1 MAEQGHAP
9 DFYAHAQPQPPMSP
23 ATSSSSA
30 RYHYAEIRPSS
41 LSQQQQQRFFEQQ
54 QQTAAPPTGPPGQRR
69 KLRRARRIW
78 LSNSTW
84 GLVVACL
91 VWVLMLG
98 GSLAALSV
106 VDLGRPVQVGM
117 YLFANSL
124 LMMAMWSHLATML
137 TNPGTVPAQP
147 RAQPVQH
154 IPADQPRLLNGAWV
168 TSCAR
173 CNCYKPERAHHCST
187 CGHCIRRMDHHCP
200 CKKRGKGGGGGG
212 RQGKRERTPLGLPR
226 WLFSVCVCV
235 RYMCCNGSGGKEA
248 ATVVA
253 HAHLRPLISSARV
266 CRVKATHGVG
276 VVLRPLLSFPSPH
289 SLSLLFP
296 RPQTHTQ
303 HPAHRVNNCVGE
315 DNQHYFVQFCVR
327 CWP

>member
-200 CKKRGKGGGGGG
+200 CKKRGKGGGGGE
-212 RQGKRERTPLGLPR
+212 GKGKERERRSVCLGGCSLC
-226 WLFSVCVCV
+226 VCVCATCAAMGV
-235 RYMCCNGSGGKEA
+235 EGK
-248 ATVVA
+248 
-253 HAHLRPLISSARV
+253 RQPQ
-266 CRVKATHGVG
+266 
-276 VVLRPLLSFPSPH
+276 
-289 SLSLLFP
+289 SLLT
-296 RPQTHTQ
+296 RT
-303 HPAHRVNNCVGE
+303 CVPLSPPPG
-315 DNQHYFVQFCVR
+315 YVASR
-327 CWP
+327 RRTA